1 MAQTNMMKM
10 EGISQVLF
18 SAYPLTVELQ
28 VRPNTKKTNGE
39 FLPGVRTTSYNS
51 TRYSTPMEAITTA
64 FHFSKYIAFRYS
76 KYIDNNRITT
86 DALASEPHL
95 LDLQQFFGNVS
106 NLLITNY
113 ETIYNRTTGQIDP
126 SFANGWKS
134 PDLARLGSN
143 QQGFANLQVFPTFI
157 TVGQQNP
164 TAAEGVVMYVNN
176 SSYPVEMTLHSFLG
190 LADLLTAIT
199 NPGNFALMSQNVF
212 IMGQLENITL
222 NQTGG
227 QTYQGFLN
235 GGSPYGAPDGQPAA
249 RPQRSAGFGPRAGAT
264 PPPAG
269 RPQFPTGGAVPT
281 EAPMEPEGAA
291 PVGRTYN
298 RPNFS
303 SQVANS
309 RPAVDPTSTVANT
322 PVAEAKPEVE
332 KTTLDDLS
340 AEMGSPEPVMGMNKD
355 ILDLANSTDFTL
367 DDDELI

>member
-10 EGISQVLF
+10 ESISQVLF

-76 KYIDNNRITT
+76 KFIDNNRITT

-95 LDLQQFFGNVS
+95 LDLQQFFGNVA
-106 NLLITNY
+106 NLLANNF

-126 SFANGWKS
+126 SFASGWKS
-134 PDLARLGSN
+134 PDLARLGGN
-143 QQGFANLQVFPTFI
+143 QQGFANLQVFPAFI

-190 LADLLTAIT
+190 LSDLLT
-199 NPGNFALMSQNVF
+199 
-212 IMGQLENITL
+212 ENITL
-222 NQTGG
+222 HQTGG

-235 GGSPYGAPDGQPAA
+235 GGSPYGAPTGGQLAA
-249 RPQRSAGFGPRAGAT
+249 RPQRSVGFGPRAGAT
-264 PPPAG
+264 PPPAAC
-269 RPQFPTGGAVPT
+269 PQFPTGGAVPT
-281 EAPMEPEGAA
+281 EAPMETEGAA
-291 PVGRTYN
+291 PVGRSYT

-340 AEMGSPEPVMGMNKD
+340 AEMSSSEPVTGMNKD
-355 ILDLANSTDFTL
+355 ILDMANSFTL
-367 DDDELI
+367 DDEELI